1 MSERTARRFP
11 VQLPATIRTSKKST
25 KAKGTTADMSVAG
38 AYITADANLKVGSKI
53 EFDIT
58 LPGHEIGSKKDVII
72 RCKGRVVRTDTG
84 GNNSKAR
91 KGRGKGGLACVIDEY
106 EFKRK

>member
-11 VQLPATIRTSKKST
+11 VHLPATIRGAKT
-25 KAKGTTADMSVAG
+25 KGKVGTTADMSVAG
-38 AYITADANLKVGSKI
+38 AYITADADLKVGSKI

-58 LPGHEIGSKKDVII
+58 LPGHEIGSKTDVII
-72 RCKGRVVRTDTG
+72 RCKGRVVRTDAG